1 MKLSAIHIGNSVSD
15 RKIFPVISEKAVLG
29 TYLHGIFDT
38 PEFTKK
44 LLKILFKNKGIDTDI
59 PEIES
64 PALRQERELDRLAGV
79 LRQSLDW
86 EMIYRITGV

>member
-1 MKLSAIHIGNSVSD
+1 M
-15 RKIFPVISEKAVLG
+15 LG

-59 PEIES
+59 PEIEP